1 MSTDAAYT
9 DEDVRRTVAALVSVI
24 KQTNAGGA
32 SPVDDSQVR
41 HRARRSR
48 RAARARR
55 PRWDSR

>member
-48 RAARARR
+48 RAAHARR
-55 PRWDSR
+55 PR